1 MTDPLHRSPTAS
13 ADTGGTARDPGEEV
27 RLSRLDAH
35 AYRDWTASGQATV
48 IIPTGAFE
56 QHGPHLP
63 LGTDAMLSTA
73 IAEAVA
79 RRTGARVAEPFSYGY
94 KSQQKSGGGN
104 HLPGTISLDA
114 ATLIALTR
122 DLVHGFLAQGVRN
135 IVVLNG
141 HYENYQF
148 LYEGV
153 DLALRDLGLG
163 PGAEQSVVLLSYWD
177 FVSDRTLATVYPEGF
192 PGWDIEH
199 GGVLETSLMLH
210 LHPELVDLGRAV
222 SHPAATLPRFDR
234 LPVVP
239 ERTPHTGCLS
249 APDGSDAGKGRLLY
263 EQVAADLAA
272 DVTAELGLSHLAD
285 DAVREAARGA
295 APAGSTTPGDTGA
308 KEFVSTP

>member
-1 MTDPLHRSPTAS
+1 VTETPTSTDT
-13 ADTGGTARDPGEEV
+13 V
-27 RLSRLDAH
+27 RLARLDAH
-35 AYRDWTASGQATV
+35 TYRSWISSGQATV
-48 IIPTGAFE
+48 IIPAGAFE

-63 LGTDAMLSTA
+63 LGTDAMLSTT

-79 RRTGARVAEPFSYGY
+79 RRTGAKVAEPFSYGY

-114 ATLIALTR
+114 DALVATTR
-122 DLVHGFLAQGVRN
+122 NLVSGFLSQGIRN
-135 IVVLNG
+135 LVILNG

-163 PGAEQSVVLLSYWD
+163 TDAEQCVLLLSYWD
-177 FVSDRTLATVYPEGF
+177 FVSEGTLAAVYPDGF

-210 LHPELVDLGRAV
+210 LHPQLVDMGRAV
-222 SHPAATLPRFDR
+222 SHPPADLPRFDR

-239 ERTPHTGCLS
+239 ARTPATGCLS
-249 APDGSDAGKGRLLY
+249 APDGSDAAKGRLLF
-263 EQVAADLAA
+263 EQVATDLATEIA
-272 DVTAELGLSHLAD
+272 AELGMTPVAG
-285 DAVREAARGA
+285 RELL
-295 APAGSTTPGDTGA
+295 PTP
-308 KEFVSTP
+308 